1 MRKPFP
7 GWETGN
13 LFGVALARVTK
24 ERTIKR
30 KEERHVTSLF
40 VKLAGRISHVY
51 IVMYYKILIVAEA
64 FVCFAYSH
72 LLSEA
77 IIMGGHIT

>member
-24 ERTIKR
+24 EHIIKR
-30 KEERHVTSLF
+30 KEERHVT
-40 VKLAGRISHVY
+40 
-51 IVMYYKILIVAEA
+51 
-64 FVCFAYSH
+64 FVCFACPH

-77 IIMGGHIT
+77 IIMGVHIT